1 MKGIDLMR
9 TKRYFTSADRDL
21 REDWGYVCTIINHTM
36 YYGPYRL
43 DIEILADRYEEE
55 QKLLQELAQE
65 LTQDDSS
72 PWEDGKGY

>member
-1 MKGIDLMR
+1 
-9 TKRYFTSADRDL
+9 
-21 REDWGYVCTIINHTM
+21 M

-65 LTQDDSS
+65 QD
-72 PWEDGKGY
+72 PQWEDGNGY

>member
-1 MKGIDLMR
+1 
-9 TKRYFTSADRDL
+9 
-21 REDWGYVCTIINHTM
+21 M

-72 PWEDGKGY
+72 TWEDVKGY

>member
-1 MKGIDLMR
+1 
-9 TKRYFTSADRDL
+9 
-21 REDWGYVCTIINHTM
+21 M

-65 LTQDDSS
+65 PTQDDSS

>member
-1 MKGIDLMR
+1 
-9 TKRYFTSADRDL
+9 
-21 REDWGYVCTIINHTM
+21 M

-65 LTQDDSS
+65 DQVLQ
-72 PWEDGKGY
+72 WEDGNGY

>member
-1 MKGIDLMR
+1 
-9 TKRYFTSADRDL
+9 
-21 REDWGYVCTIINHTM
+21 M

-65 LTQDDSS
+65 DQDLQ
-72 PWEDGKGY
+72 WEDGNGY